1 MEDDKLLRL
10 SLLMID
16 ELLLRLR
23 ACCPPG
29 PSLVLDGAQASAVS
43 VRVLVYGGD

>member
-1 MEDDKLLRL
+1 MEDDEKLLRL

-23 ACCPPG
+23 ACCPPN
-29 PSLVLDGAQASAVS
+29 PSCNSVLRQTPASC
-43 VRVLVYGGD
+43 GD